1 MSSVDEL
8 LQAMSESDYLL
19 DEVQFVID
27 ENLRTIQI
35 PPNGVVLGVRGDKDV
50 NRINFQMSR
59 YYNGFDMYEFLV
71 RIEFH
76 NAVDQ
81 KGFYNVNDLTVDE
94 DLIRF
99 TWLVGKEACSETGT
113 VQFQVYMFKF
123 DENNEIIE
131 QAFRSTINTANV
143 LEKLDDDAEDIP
155 TEEVRD
161 IIGQLQGDIER
172 AKRYVDGVKTHVDA
186 VDGSFTSKVTQ
197 ANNNLEDKV
206 TQATQTLQSTIQEAE
221 QLLDK
226 MIKSL
231 VVVDDLEAVNEGT
244 SIFIHDTGDVMESPD
259 MKEFNTLKESVGNR
273 ITTEEIDDVFREDL

>member
-8 LQAMSESDYLL
+8 LQAMSESNYLL

-59 YYNGFDMYEFLV
+59 YYNGFDMSEFLV

-76 NAVDQ
+76 NATDQ
-81 KGFYNVNDLTVDE
+81 KGFYNVNDSTVDG

-99 TWLVGKEACSETGT
+99 TWLVGQDACSETGT

-123 DENNEIIE
+123 DENNEAVE
-131 QAFRSTINTANV
+131 QAFRSTINTARV
-143 LEKLDDDAEDIP
+143 LDKLDDDADDIP
-155 TEEVRD
+155 TEAIRD
-161 IIGQLQGDIER
+161 IIGQLQGDIEQ
-172 AKRYVDGVKTHVDA
+172 AKRYVDTVKQNIDGVSNNF
-186 VDGSFTSKVTQ
+186 SFTVTQ
-197 ANNNLEDKV
+197 AEL
-206 TQATQTLQSTIQEAE
+206 TLQNTIREAE
-221 QLLDK
+221 QLLNK

-244 SIFIHDTGDVMESPD
+244 NIFIHDTGDILESPD
-259 MKEFNTLKESVGNR
+259 MDEFNILKESVGNR
-273 ITTEEIDDVFREDL
+273 ITTEELDDIFKEVS